1 MLLNVEQH
9 EPRRTTVPPTATTST
24 SPATEH
30 LDDLPTFRR
39 ATARRL
45 VATARRLAG
54 RPDLWAPHRA
64 FSPDERHAVRVASTE
79 TWEAWLLGWLPRQTT
94 GLHDHGGSP
103 GAFVVLEGALEEATL
118 APPRRHQPAALVH
131 HVLAT
136 GRHRSFGPHHVHEVS
151 CAGPEPAVSL
161 HVYAPA
167 LASMRRFV
175 LDDDGRA
182 VIVAR
187 ERAGVDW

>member
-1 MLLNVEQH
+1 M
-9 EPRRTTVPPTATTST
+9 PPIAATTT
-24 SPATEH
+24 SRGAVPGPTGTA
-30 LDDLPTFRR
+30 DLPSFRR
-39 ATARRL
+39 ATVRRL
-45 VATARRLAG
+45 VATARELAA
-54 RPDLWAPHRA
+54 RPEVWEPHRA
-64 FSPDERHAVRVASTE
+64 FSADERHAARVAATPA
-79 TWEAWLLGWLPRQTT
+79 WEAWLLGWLPGQTT
-94 GLHDHGGSP
+94 GLHDHGGSA
-103 GAFVVLEGALEEATL
+103 GAFVVIEGALEEATL

-131 HVLAT
+131 RTLDT
-136 GRHRSFGPHHVHEVS
+136 GRHRSFGPHHVHEVR
-151 CAGPEPAVSL
+151 CAGEVPAVSL

>member
-1 MLLNVEQH
+1 
-9 EPRRTTVPPTATTST
+9 VPPIAAATTSRAAV
-24 SPATEH
+24 PAPAGPA
-30 LDDLPTFRR
+30 DLPLIRR

-45 VATARRLAG
+45 VATARELAG
-54 RPDLWAPHRA
+54 RPELWQPHRA
-64 FSPDERHAVRVASTE
+64 FSPDERHAARMAATP
-79 TWEAWLLGWLPRQTT
+79 TWEAWLLGWLPGQTT
-94 GLHDHGGSP
+94 GLHDHGGSA
-103 GAFVVLEGALEEATL
+103 GAFVVIQGALEEATL
-118 APPRRHQPAALVH
+118 APPRRQQTAALLH
-131 HVLAT
+131 RTLGS
-136 GRHRSFGPHHVHEVS
+136 GRHRSFGPHHVHEVR
-151 CAGPEPAVSL
+151 CAGDEPAVSL

>member
-1 MLLNVEQH
+1 M
-9 EPRRTTVPPTATTST
+9 PPTAATTTTSRAAV
-24 SPATEH
+24 PAPAGPV
-30 LDDLPTFRR
+30 DLPSFRR

-45 VATARRLAG
+45 VATARQLAA
-54 RPDLWAPHRA
+54 RPELWQPHRA
-64 FSPDERHAVRVASTE
+64 FSADERHAARMAVTPD
-79 TWEAWLLGWLPRQTT
+79 WEAWLLGWLPGQTT
-94 GLHDHGGSP
+94 GLHDHGGSA
-103 GAFVVLEGALEEATL
+103 GAFVVIEGALVEATL
-118 APPRRHQPAALVH
+118 APPRRHEPAALLH
-131 HVLAT
+131 RTLDT
-136 GRHRSFGPHHVHEVS
+136 GRHRSFGPHHVHEVRS
-151 CAGPEPAVSL
+151 AGDEPTVSL

>member
-1 MLLNVEQH
+1 MRSRR
-9 EPRRTTVPPTATTST
+9 PRS
-24 SPATEH
+24 
-30 LDDLPTFRR
+30 
-39 ATARRL
+39 
-45 VATARRLAG
+45 
-54 RPDLWAPHRA
+54 PHRGVT
-64 FSPDERHAVRVASTE
+64 SRPPS
-79 TWEAWLLGWLPRQTT
+79 
-94 GLHDHGGSP
+94 LHR
-103 GAFVVLEGALEEATL
+103 TL
-118 APPRRHQPAALVH
+118 D
-131 HVLAT
+131 T

-151 CAGPEPAVSL
+151 CAGQVPAVSL